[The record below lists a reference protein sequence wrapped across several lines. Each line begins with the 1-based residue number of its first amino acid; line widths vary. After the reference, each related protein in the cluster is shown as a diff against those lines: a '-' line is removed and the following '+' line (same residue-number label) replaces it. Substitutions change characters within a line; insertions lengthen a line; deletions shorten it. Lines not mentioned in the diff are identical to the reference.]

1 MPTFEDYSDW
11 RVRAAKR
18 KRIEKILLAK
28 GLVRG
33 STKFETVLWRR
44 MRRR

>member
-1 MPTFEDYSDW
+1 MPSFDVYNYHDRSRE
-11 RVRAAKR
+11 R

-33 STKFETVLWRR
+33 SSKFEQVLWRR